1 MAFLRLH
8 LNNLRNNKSNRRIVP
23 PAIQL
28 QLKGRNGA
36 WHFFNV
42 WFYEPVES
50 FPSLED
56 AELFVQEHRIN
67 HYAVEGIGAIK

>member
-8 LNNLRNNKSNRRIVP
+8 LNNLRNNKSNKRVDP

-28 QLKGRNGA
+28 HLKWRNGA

-42 WFYEPVES
+42 WFYEPVEC
-50 FPSLED
+50 FDSLEA
-56 AELFVQEHRIN
+56 AEVHIQEKRIN
-67 HYAVEGIGAIK
+67 HFAIEGVGTIK

>member
-8 LNNLRNNKSNRRIVP
+8 LNNMRNNKGNKRVDP

-28 QLKGRNGA
+28 QLKWRNGS
-36 WHFFNV
+36 WHMFNI

-56 AELFVQEHRIN
+56 AQCFIQEHRIN
-67 HYAVEGIGAIK
+67 HFAIEGVGIIK